1 MEIWALRSVSMAK
14 IPGTAAF
21 ATPANMAKPS
31 FFAIFAKVA
40 LMDDSEKTASF
51 VSDVHTAN

>member
-1 MEIWALRSVSMAK
+1 MAK